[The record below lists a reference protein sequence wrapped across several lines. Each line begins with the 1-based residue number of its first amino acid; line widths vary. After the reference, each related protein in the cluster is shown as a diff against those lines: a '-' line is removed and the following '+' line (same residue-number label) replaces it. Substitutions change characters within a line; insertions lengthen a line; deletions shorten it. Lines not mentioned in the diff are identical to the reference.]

1 MGANFC
7 GPLDDTMTS
16 RRTAAHPGRDS
27 DSMRFPEHRNGAAGQ
42 WRFVSAGS
50 AQDAVC
56 VTIADRWTVY
66 AASYPAEY
74 PAAEW
79 RDE

>member
-1 MGANFC
+1 MAFC
-7 GPLDDTMTS
+7 
-16 RRTAAHPGRDS
+16 
-27 DSMRFPEHRNGAAGQ
+27 
-42 WRFVSAGS
+42 SAGS

-66 AASYPAEY
+66 AASYPAAY
-74 PAAEW
+74 PAADW